1 MRKQRTFIRLM
12 ALLLLLP
19 VLLTAACSF
28 AAMAEG
34 DVILEDPALIGD
46 LEDAMADL
54 VMEPVKQTEG
64 EPAPTQETAAEPS
77 VEPSQEPTAEPS
89 AHPSAGAV
97 RRAIRATLTGTD
109 RRAVRPAHAVAHRGS
124 CGKL

>member
-1 MRKQRTFIRLM
+1 MRIQRTFIRLM

-28 AAMAEG
+28 AAMAED

-64 EPAPTQETAAEPS
+64 EPAPL
-77 VEPSQEPTAEPS
+77 
-89 AHPSAGAV
+89 AGSD
-97 RRAIRATLTGTD
+97 RRAGRATLAGADRRALRAALAGTD
-109 RRAVRPAHAVAHRGS
+109 RRAVRPAHAGAHRGS

>member
-1 MRKQRTFIRLM
+1 MRKQRAFIRLM

-34 DVILEDPALIGD
+34 EVILEDPALIGD

-64 EPAPTQETAAEPS
+64 
-77 VEPSQEPTAEPS
+77 
-89 AHPSAGAV
+89 
-97 RRAIRATLTGTD
+97 
-109 RRAVRPAHAVAHRGS
+109 
-124 CGKL
+124 

>member
-34 DVILEDPALIGD
+34 EVILEDPALIGD

-54 VMEPVKQTEG
+54 VMESVKQTEG
-64 EPAPTQETAAEPS
+64 EPAPTQEAAAEPS

-89 AHPSAGAV
+89 AQPSQEPTAEPSAQP
-97 RRAIRATLTGTD
+97 
-109 RRAVRPAHAVAHRGS
+109 PA
-124 CGKL
+124 CW

>member
-1 MRKQRTFIRLM
+1 MRKQRVFIRLM

-34 DVILEDPALIGD
+34 EVILEDPALIGD

-54 VMEPVKQTEG
+54 VICLLYTSD
-64 EPAPTQETAAEPS
+64 AA
-77 VEPSQEPTAEPS
+77 
-89 AHPSAGAV
+89 
-97 RRAIRATLTGTD
+97 D
-109 RRAVRPAHAVAHRGS
+109 D
-124 CGKL
+124 